1 MMDELCNLLG
11 KSLFKKVNEKLNGET
26 LYLSDGKLIPKY
38 RLDEVSKALKE
49 QRLKCADLRAMLE
62 AQASEYIKTIEGLK
76 INLILF
82 KLIAKSKPKDFD
94 AVLKFIK
101 KENLTPC
108 NAEKSIKYQIRKIK
122 RNFPQLF
129 YIKQNT

>member
-1 MMDELCNLLG
+1 MDKLCNLLG

-49 QRLKCADLRAMLE
+49 QRLKSANLRAMLE
-62 AQASEYIKTIEGLK
+62 VQASEYIKIIDGLK

-82 KLIAKSKPKDFD
+82 KLIAKSRPKNFD

-101 KENLTPC
+101 KESLTLY

-122 RNFPQLF
+122 NNFPQLF
-129 YIKQNT
+129 YTKQDA

>member
-1 MMDELCNLLG
+1 MDELCNLLG
-11 KSLFKKVNEKLNGET
+11 KSLYGKVTAKLDGKE

-49 QRLKCADLRAMLE
+49 QRLKSANLRAMLE
-62 AQASEYIKTIEGLK
+62 VQASEYIKIIDGLK

-82 KLIAKSKPKDFD
+82 KLIAKSRPKNFD

-101 KENLTPC
+101 KESLTLY

-122 RNFPQLF
+122 NNFPQLF
-129 YIKQNT
+129 YTKQDA

>member
-1 MMDELCNLLG
+1 MMDKLCNLLG

-38 RLDEVSKALKE
+38 RLDEVSKQVKELK
-49 QRLKCADLRAMLE
+49 LKIAHLRAALE
-62 AQASEYIKTIEGLK
+62 AREIEYIQTLDNLK

-82 KLIAKSKPKDFD
+82 KLVAKSRPKDFD

-101 KENLTPC
+101 KENLTLR
-108 NAEKSIKYQIRKIK
+108 NVESSTKYQIRKIK
-122 RNFPQLF
+122 SHSPQLF
-129 YIKQNT
+129 YTKQNT

>member
-1 MMDELCNLLG
+1 MDELCNLLG
-11 KSLFKKVNEKLNGET
+11 KSLYGKVTAKLDGKE

-38 RLDEVSKALKE
+38 RLDEVSKQVKELK
-49 QRLKCADLRAMLE
+49 LKIAHLRAVLE
-62 AQASEYIKTIEGLK
+62 VREIEYIQTLDNLK

-82 KLIAKSKPKDFD
+82 KLVAKSRPKNFD

-101 KENLTPC
+101 KESLTLY

-122 RNFPQLF
+122 NNFPQLF
-129 YIKQNT
+129 YTKQDA

>member
-1 MMDELCNLLG
+1 MDKLCNLLG

-38 RLDEVSKALKE
+38 RLDEISKQVKELK
-49 QRLKCADLRAMLE
+49 LKIAHLRAVLE
-62 AQASEYIKTIEGLK
+62 AREIEYIQTLDNLK

-82 KLIAKSKPKDFD
+82 KLVAKSKPKDFD

-101 KENLTPC
+101 KENLTLR
-108 NAEKSIKYQIRKIK
+108 NVESSTKYQIRKIK
-122 RNFPQLF
+122 SHSPHLF
-129 YIKQNT
+129 YTK

>member
-1 MMDELCNLLG
+1 MDELCNLLG
-11 KSLFKKVNEKLNGET
+11 KSLYGKVTTKLDGKE

-49 QRLKCADLRAMLE
+49 QRLKSANLRAMLE
-62 AQASEYIKTIEGLK
+62 VQASEYIEIIDGLK

-82 KLIAKSKPKDFD
+82 KLIAKSRPKNFD

-101 KENLTPC
+101 KESLTLY

-122 RNFPQLF
+122 SNFPQLF
-129 YIKQNT
+129 YTKQDT

>member
-1 MMDELCNLLG
+1 MDKLCNLLG
-11 KSLFKKVNEKLNGET
+11 TNLYAEVKAKLDGKK

-38 RLDEVSKALKE
+38 RLDEISKKLKE
-49 QRLKCADLRAMLE
+49 QRLKCAELRAMIE
-62 AQASEYIKTIEGLK
+62 VQSNEYIKIIEGLK
-76 INLILF
+76 VNLILF
-82 KLIAKSKPKDFD
+82 KLIAKSKPKNFD

-101 KENLTPC
+101 KESLTPC

-129 YIKQNT
+129 YTKQNT

>member
-1 MMDELCNLLG
+1 MDELCNLLG
-11 KSLFKKVNEKLNGET
+11 KSLYGKATTKLDGKE

-49 QRLKCADLRAMLE
+49 QRLKSANLRAMLE
-62 AQASEYIKTIEGLK
+62 VQASEYIKIIDGLK

-82 KLIAKSKPKDFD
+82 KLIAKSRPKNFD

-101 KENLTPC
+101 KESLTLY

-122 RNFPQLF
+122 NNFPQLF
-129 YIKQNT
+129 YTKQDA